1 MEGTSGAGSSEG
13 GTGAGAA
20 GSTESSRVPAD
31 GLVAGAGATGSVATS
46 SGTTGSGTSGSGNM
60 SLTLKHY
67 NFDLAAGGGTF
78 PAGGVPADEE
88 SSAKAKSAP
97 IKEGAA
103 NLFTTSPAL
112 LGHPGDHPA
121 PESLL

>member
-1 MEGTSGAGSSEG
+1 MSGS
-13 GTGAGAA
+13 TAGA
-20 GSTESSRVPAD
+20 SRDPPEPAPEGD
-31 GLVAGAGATGSVATS
+31 PAPSDTAGAPR
-46 SGTTGSGTSGSGNM
+46 
-60 SLTLKHY
+60 LTL
-67 NFDLAAGGGTF
+67 LGPVAPTGGPAAG
-78 PAGGVPADEE
+78 AGGVPADEE

>member
-1 MEGTSGAGSSEG
+1 MGDAGRMSGS
-13 GTGAGAA
+13 TAGAS
-20 GSTESSRVPAD
+20 GDPPESAPEDDPALSFMAEAPRVTLLGP
-31 GLVAGAGATGSVATS
+31 VALTG
-46 SGTTGSGTSGSGNM
+46 GP
-60 SLTLKHY
+60 
-67 NFDLAAGGGTF
+67 AAGT
-78 PAGGVPADEE
+78 GGVPADEE
-88 SSAKAKSAP
+88 SSANAKNTP

>member
-1 MEGTSGAGSSEG
+1 MSGS
-13 GTGAGAA
+13 TAGARR
-20 GSTESSRVPAD
+20 GPPESVPEGDPVRPVMAD
-31 GLVAGAGATGSVATS
+31 APR
-46 SGTTGSGTSGSGNM
+46 
-60 SLTLKHY
+60 LTLPGPVAPTGGP
-67 NFDLAAGGGTF
+67 AAGT
-78 PAGGVPADEE
+78 GGVPADEE
-88 SSAKAKSAP
+88 SSAKAKSTP